1 MSLHQSFA
9 RWCLI
14 AIIAGPLALGGRE
27 RTPTAD
33 GGRQGPP
40 APEARADAGDAH
52 DADTHAGDA
61 PVGVPSMPAGEPR
74 NPVQAEM
81 RLLNEATRDWV
92 TAIAQND
99 LASIPPG
106 ISRVHAAR
114 LVTEKALT
122 AGTYAPPKGGA
133 AALPAFVRQ
142 DDAFH
147 DELVTLLQAA
157 KANDFARRDP
167 AAGCRAPG
175 VHELPPDVPLLSGCA
190 RRAPRAR
197 RRHPSAARIAPS
209 STSASMRTT

>member
-9 RWCLI
+9 RWCLMV
-14 AIIAGPLALGGRE
+14 IIAGPLALGGCE

-157 KANDFARRDP
+157 KANDLP
-167 AAGCRAPG
+167 AATRQLGVVLQGC
-175 VHELPPDVPLLSGCA
+175 
-190 RRAPRAR
+190 
-197 RRHPSAARIAPS
+197 
-209 STSASMRTT
+209 TSCHLTFRY